1 MYSVCIL
8 YSAYSICHEMYD
20 VYIYVKKSQV
30 NIIVKSGCNSVPL
43 TMVQGRVT
51 SSQRS
56 NSKINLA
63 ATNQAGH
70 KK

>member
-1 MYSVCIL
+1 MYSVYTIRHVL
-8 YSAYSICHEMYD
+8 YD
-20 VYIYVKKSQV
+20 VCVYVKNSRVKV
-30 NIIVKSGCNSVPL
+30 IVKSGCNSVPL